1 MKKPKPKKKSAWPQP
16 FRRIKDADLK
26 NTRRKENFNFAK
38 LCGVMADYG
47 FNLLRL
53 SDDWEGADA
62 IAVHIDGETHL
73 RIQLKSRP
81 FIGKRYTGKNIWM
94 AFPSSAGEWFVCPHD
109 ELLEFA
115 RRGKKAL
122 GSKSWK
128 GKRGDYSWSAMPK
141 EMRRFLEGGDYVLT
155 E

>member
-62 IAVHIDGETHL
+62 IAVHIDGKTHL
-73 RIQLKSRP
+73 RIQLK
-81 FIGKRYTGKNIWM
+81 GTGLVFAKKYLRKNIWI
-94 AFPSSAGEWFVCPHD
+94 ACRSKAQDWYVYPHD
-109 ELLEFA
+109 ELLAHVGRKFRFRETDA
-115 RRGKKAL
+115 WQKDGK
-122 GSKSWK
+122 
-128 GKRGDYSWSAMPK
+128 YSWPDIPVEVRK
-141 EMRRFLEGGDYVLT
+141 FLTTNCYKLG
-155 E
+155 

>member
-62 IAVHIDGETHL
+62 IAVHIDGKTHL
-73 RIQLKSRP
+73 RIQLKGTGLVFAKKYLRKTSGLLAAQKP
-81 FIGKRYTGKNIWM
+81 KIGMSTRTTSCSHTWEENFVFVKRMHGRRTGNTLGPI
-94 AFPSSAGEWFVCPHD
+94 FP
-109 ELLEFA
+109 L
-115 RRGKKAL
+115 R
-122 GSKSWK
+122 
-128 GKRGDYSWSAMPK
+128 
-141 EMRRFLEGGDYVLT
+141 
-155 E
+155 